1 MSDQSDEPLNTGYRF
16 TDSSLVRPAITRFWF
31 ARLFPLI
38 PAWLAANILTLLST
52 GSLLAVLVLSLDP
65 ERWSPSLLAIVFLI
79 AMQVYVAGDH
89 LDGMQAVATGTTSP
103 LGDFL
108 DHYCDLW
115 AGGILVFGFW
125 TLLGTAGR
133 EALFFMH
140 ACLIL
145 GFAVTYAERE
155 TRRTLHFTRYGT
167 LEAIVVLTAFFLSW
181 AIPGARSWWQLPML
195 AGWPWYTLVGATGAA
210 MALSAVA
217 IILRRMGAIP
227 LPVAVF
233 TIGLASLAYLC
244 AIRADIQPVE
254 GWLVM
259 ALYGAVYVARV
270 MHGHLVP
277 GTRSWPDR
285 FATIAIVTLATWTI
299 AIDPAFASLRTAVL
313 VLCAYL
319 SVSAVYA
326 LVRIIGSLRRY
337 WVWVN
342 ASRATAT

>member
-1 MSDQSDEPLNTGYRF
+1 
-16 TDSSLVRPAITRFWF
+16 
-31 ARLFPLI
+31 
-38 PAWLAANILTLLST
+38 
-52 GSLLAVLVLSLDP
+52 
-65 ERWSPSLLAIVFLI
+65 
-79 AMQVYVAGDH
+79 MQVYVAGDH

-155 TRRTLHFTRYGT
+155 THRALHFTRYGT
-167 LEAIVVLTAFFLSW
+167 LEAIVVLTVFFLSW
-181 AIPGARSWWQLPML
+181 AIPGARVWWQSPMV
-195 AGWPWYTLVGATGAA
+195 AGLPWYTLIGATGAI
-210 MALSAVA
+210 MALSAVV
-217 IILRRMGAIP
+217 IIVRRMGTVP
-227 LPVAVF
+227 MPVAVF
-233 TIGLASLAYLC
+233 TAGLVALAYLV
-244 AIRADIQPVE
+244 ATRTDIRPIE

-270 MHGHLVP
+270 MHGHLVK

-285 FATIAIVTLATWTI
+285 LATIAIVTLTI
-299 AIDPAFASLRTAVL
+299 WSMTIDPAFESIRTAVR
-313 VLCAYL
+313 VLGAYL
-319 SVSAVYA
+319 LVSAAYA

-337 WVWVN
+337 WSGSTRPAQQRLDAEVGDGVLHVRDDARN
-342 ASRATAT
+342 RAHARVGDVFHRQDHTILTRPARRHRMMELVAVEDHERAGHRVH

>member
-1 MSDQSDEPLNTGYRF
+1 MSDQSDETLNTSYRF

-52 GSLLAVLVLSLDP
+52 GSLLAVLVLSLEP
-65 ERWSPSLLAIVFLI
+65 ERWSPSLLAIVFLV

-155 TRRTLHFTRYGT
+155 THRTLHFTRYGT
-167 LEAIVVLTAFFLSW
+167 LEAIVVLTVFFLSW
-181 AIPGARSWWQLPML
+181 AIPGARTWWQSPMV
-195 AGWPWYTLVGATGAA
+195 AGWPWYTVVGATGAA
-210 MALSAVA
+210 MALSAVV
-217 IILRRMGAIP
+217 IIVRRMGTIP
-227 LPVAVF
+227 LPVAAF
-233 TIGLASLAYLC
+233 TVGLAALAYLF
-244 AIRADIQPVE
+244 AVRADIRPVD

-285 FATIAIVTLATWTI
+285 VATSAIVTLTIWAVAIEPALAT
-299 AIDPAFASLRTAVL
+299 LRAV
-313 VLCAYL
+313 VLALGAYL
-319 SVSAVYA
+319 LFSAAYA

-342 ASRATAT
+342 ASREAVT